1 MTLSVLQKT
10 PILIKD
16 PYPHVIIED
25 ALPEEI
31 YNQLDKEWPTQQLLA
46 TAPYD
51 NGICY
56 RLKSDQMLKQGVVS
70 DLWKEFSE
78 YHTSA
83 NFYNEVK
90 NIFGDLMPD
99 IKNISETISPRGW
112 DKGGDKIG
120 TDCQTVMHE
129 PVDFSSRTPHIDNPR
144 EIYAGLLYMPYADCE
159 STGGEF

>member
-1 MTLSVLQKT
+1 M
-10 PILIKD
+10 
-16 PYPHVIIED
+16 
-25 ALPEEI
+25 PEEI

-70 DLWKEFSE
+70 DIWKEFSE

-120 TDCQTVMHE
+120 TDCQTVTVSYTHLTL
-129 PVDFSSRTPHIDNPR
+129 PTK
-144 EIYAGLLYMPYADCE
+144 A
-159 STGGEF
+159 